1 MRLLRVF
8 SSTHQIGIDNRHLID
23 CQGKNMDAKSVIA
36 NYASVNENGEIV
48 SFDLEGLDTLIA
60 ELRSEAKEIRASQK
74 DVLKKQ
80 KEAQK
85 ADAAEAGK
93 AFYDSLTIGDEFEI
107 LISGK
112 PVRVAKIET
121 KSKTS
126 NSAACKI
133 VNFTDDMG
141 KTPNRYL
148 GFDKV
153 VVPAAEA
160 VA

>member
-1 MRLLRVF
+1 
-8 SSTHQIGIDNRHLID
+8 
-23 CQGKNMDAKSVIA
+23 MDAKSVIA
-36 NYASVNENGEIV
+36 NFASTNENGEIV

-60 ELRSEAKEIRASQK
+60 ELRSEAKVIREKNK
-74 DVLKKQ
+74 DALKEQ
-80 KEAQK
+80 KEANK
-85 ADAAEAGK
+85 AVAAEAGK
-93 AFYDSLTIGDEFEI
+93 EYYNSLKVGDQFEI

-112 PVRVAKIET
+112 PVRVTKIAT

-126 NSAACKI
+126 NSAACAI
-133 VNFTDDMG
+133 VDWTKDMG
-141 KTPNRYL
+141 STPNRYL